1 MKTIFSL
8 LLCTLLAAPIV
19 TVAGSPPSGVLA
31 TALKP
36 LVDEGKIAGAVMFV
50 ADKDK
55 VLALESVGYSSLATK
70 TPMEND
76 ALFWIASMTKSVTG
90 VAVMML
96 VDEGKISLDDPVEKY
111 LPEFKGQ
118 QVQETEGGP
127 LHPPKHPITIRN
139 VMTHTSGLLT
149 ARDPRL
155 KNVPTLEEKVKQS
168 AQFPLIR
175 EPGTKFEYNNVG
187 INAAGRIVEVVSGM
201 PYPEFM
207 QQRLFTPLGMKDT
220 TFWPSEEQAAR
231 LASSVRLNKDKT
243 ALEDVKLDANLPP
256 EVFARLSKTATVP
269 RRVFDNFG
277 VGKFSEYASKYGEP
291 AGGLFST
298 ATDMGRFCQM
308 LLNGGTFGGK
318 RYLSE
323 NAIKAMSSVQ
333 SGDVK
338 VTPET
343 GYGIGWYAKFGG
355 EEPPG
360 IGSYTH
366 QGARK
371 TVMWVDPKNGLAMV
385 VMVQN
390 FDIEPE
396 AHKRLHREFLKAATA
411 KFGRRE

>member
-1 MKTIFSL
+1 L
-8 LLCTLLAAPIV
+8 LVPF
-19 TVAGSPPSGVLA
+19 VASAETPNQGPLA
-31 TALKP
+31 TVLKP
-36 LVDEGKIAGAVMFV
+36 LVDEGKIAGAVMLV
-50 ADKDK
+50 TDKGR

-70 TPMEND
+70 APMTND
-76 ALFWIASMTKSVTG
+76 AVFWIASMTKSVTG

-118 QVQETEGGP
+118 LVQETEGGP
-127 LHPPKHPITIRN
+127 LHPPKHPITIRD

-155 KNVPTLEEKVKQS
+155 KSVPTLEEKVKQS

-201 PYPEFM
+201 PYPEFL

-220 TFWPSEEQAAR
+220 TFWPSEEQASR
-231 LASSVRLNKDKT
+231 LASSVRFNKDKT
-243 ALEDVKLDANLPP
+243 ALEDVKLDANFPA
-256 EVFARLSKTATVP
+256 ETFAKLSKTATVP

-298 ATDMGRFCQM
+298 ATDIGRFCQM
-308 LLNGGTFGGK
+308 LLNGGTFEGK
-318 RYLSE
+318 LYLSE
-323 NAIKAMSSVQ
+323 NVQ

-338 VTPET
+338 VTPDT
-343 GYGIGWYAKFGG
+343 GYGIGWYAKFAGA
-355 EEPPG
+355 EPPG
-360 IGSYTH
+360 MGSYTH

-390 FDIEPE
+390 FDIDPE
-396 AHKRLHREFLKAATA
+396 AHKRMHREFLKAATE
-411 KFGRRE
+411 KFGKGK

>member
-1 MKTIFSL
+1 MKIRFLMFLAL
-8 LLCTLLAAPIV
+8 LFTSVAIVAETPTSGPLAA
-19 TVAGSPPSGVLA
+19 
-31 TALKP
+31 ALKP
-36 LVDEGKIAGAVMFV
+36 LVDEGKIAGAVMLV

-55 VLALESVGYSSLATK
+55 VLALESAGYASLATK
-70 TPMEND
+70 EPMKND
-76 ALFWIASMTKSVTG
+76 AVFWIASMTKSVTG

-118 QVQETEGGP
+118 QVQEREGGP
-127 LHPPKHPITIRN
+127 LHPPKHPITIRE

-155 KNVPTLEEKVKQS
+155 KYVPTLEEKVKQS

-201 PYPEFM
+201 PYPEFL

-220 TFWPSEEQAAR
+220 TFWPTEEQASR

-243 ALEDVKLDANLPP
+243 ALEDVKLDANLPA
-256 EVFARLSKTATVP
+256 ETFAKLSKTATVP

-277 VGKFSEYASKYGEP
+277 VGKFSEYANKYGEP

-308 LLNGGTFGGK
+308 LLNGGTFDGK
-318 RYLSE
+318 RYLTE
-323 NAIKAMSSVQ
+323 NAVKAMSSVQ

-338 VTPET
+338 VTPDT
-343 GYGIGWYAKFGG
+343 GYGIGWYAKFAGA
-355 EEPPG
+355 EPPG
-360 IGSYTH
+360 MGSYTH

-390 FDIEPE
+390 FDMDPD
-396 AHKRLHREFLKAATA
+396 AHKRMHQSFLKAATGVIG
-411 KFGRRE
+411 KNK